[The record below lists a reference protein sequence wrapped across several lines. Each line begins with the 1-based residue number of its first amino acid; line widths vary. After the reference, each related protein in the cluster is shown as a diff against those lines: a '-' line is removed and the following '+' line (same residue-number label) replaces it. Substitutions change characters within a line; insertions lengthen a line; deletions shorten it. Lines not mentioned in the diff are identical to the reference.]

1 MTLLSDLT
9 TAAGR
14 ADMVGRGASTKQV
27 NFLASLMTQCS
38 KDASDIG
45 CECTQ
50 THATLTSRQ
59 ASGYIDDYLKD
70 VKALPPKAPVKD
82 DDVPDLTAVITLLAD
97 ATAHIKYPKV
107 HFENVNIVLA
117 LASNRARF
125 PGSVNVTSEGG
136 YGNNDFFGRIHTDG
150 RFEPSRGVTDK
161 VKDFLINL
169 SADVVGTV
177 KAHGKDTG
185 NCCFCSRPLDHP
197 ASVSAGYGA
206 VCAKTYHL
214 PHGG

>member
-1 MTLLSDLT
+1 MTLTSDLT
-9 TAAGR
+9 AAAGR
-14 ADMVGRGASTKQV
+14 ADLIGRGASPKQV
-27 NFLASLMTQCS
+27 NFLASLMTQCG

-45 CECTQ
+45 CECTHTQ
-50 THATLTSRQ
+50 ATLTSKQ
-59 ASGYIDDYLKD
+59 ASHYIGDYLED
-70 VKALPPKAPVKD
+70 VKALPPKAPVKA

-107 HFENVNIVLA
+107 HFEDANIVLA
-117 LASNRARF
+117 LAGNRARF

-177 KAHGKDTG
+177 KAHGRDTG
-185 NCCFCSRPLDHP
+185 NCCFCSRELTDEN
-197 ASVSAGYGA
+197 SVKAGYGP

>member
-1 MTLLSDLT
+1 MTLISDLT
-9 TAAGR
+9 AAAAKAGHNAASPKQVAFLAR
-14 ADMVGRGASTKQV
+14 LMDQLGRGFTDVLCAGEHLSKKGASSLISG
-27 NFLASLMTQCS
+27 NLAAA
-38 KDASDIG
+38 K
-45 CECTQ
+45 
-50 THATLTSRQ
+50 R
-59 ASGYIDDYLKD
+59 
-70 VKALPPKAPVKD
+70 LPPKAPVKA
-82 DDVPDLTAVITLLAD
+82 DDVPDLTAVITLLTD

-107 HFENVNIVLA
+107 HFEDANIKLSLA
-117 LASNRARF
+117 GNRARF
-125 PGSVNVTSEGG
+125 PGSVNVTSEGS

-185 NCCFCSRPLDHP
+185 NCCFCSRELTLEK
-197 ASVSAGYGA
+197 SVKAGYGS